1 MPAVDEHKD
10 THQVLSF
17 AEIVFDHFLPFFPL
31 ALGDFGEAITR
42 QIDHIPF
49 VIDIEMIDQLGLPGS
64 IGGLGHLVIIAK
76 HVDQRGFADV
86 AATDE
91 GILGTIR
98 HRAFGIIRAAD
109 DVYGGMNVHKGCKIH
124 YPTFTAAMANYSH
137 DRIVPFKDSE
147 LGKKQQIAAMFDK
160 IAFRYDFLNRFLSG
174 GIDIYWRRRAIR
186 ELAGV
191 RGAGTGPDAK
201 AAVAGSKGA
210 IATTTT
216 KTILDVATGTA
227 DMAIMMARYLSA
239 SHITGIDIST
249 GMLEIGR
256 QKITRLQME
265 EKISLQTGDSEAIHF
280 PDAHFDA
287 VTVAFGVRNF
297 ENLEKGL
304 REMLRVLKPGGRL
317 IILEFSQPKTPGI
330 RHVYDLYLRLVAPNI
345 GKMVSS
351 NREAYQ
357 YLNDSVKAFPE
368 GENFLRIMEAC
379 GYSNPRLRRL
389 SLGICS
395 LYVGEK

>member
-1 MPAVDEHKD
+1 
-10 THQVLSF
+10 
-17 AEIVFDHFLPFFPL
+17 
-31 ALGDFGEAITR
+31 
-42 QIDHIPF
+42 
-49 VIDIEMIDQLGLPGS
+49 
-64 IGGLGHLVIIAK
+64 
-76 HVDQRGFADV
+76 
-86 AATDE
+86 
-91 GILGTIR
+91 
-98 HRAFGIIRAAD
+98 
-109 DVYGGMNVHKGCKIH
+109 
-124 YPTFTAAMANYSH
+124 MANYSH

-186 ELAGV
+186 ELTGVAG
-191 RGAGTGPDAK
+191 GHT
-201 AAVAGSKGA
+201 AVAA
-210 IATTTT
+210 TT

-265 EKISLQTGDSEAIHF
+265 EKISLQTGDSEAIQF

-304 REMLRVLKPGGRL
+304 REMLRVLKPGGKL
-317 IILEFSQPKTPGI
+317 VVLEFSQPKTPGV

-368 GENFLRIMEAC
+368 GENFIRIMEAC
-379 GYSNPRLRRL
+379 GYNNTRLRRL